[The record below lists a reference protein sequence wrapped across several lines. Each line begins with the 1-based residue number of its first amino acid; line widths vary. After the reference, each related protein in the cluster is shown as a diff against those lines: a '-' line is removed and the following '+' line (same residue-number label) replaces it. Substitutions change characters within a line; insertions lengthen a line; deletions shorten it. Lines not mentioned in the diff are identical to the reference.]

1 MRVAAPAAPAVV
13 VWGGPPTDERLAGLE
28 AAYFDAL
35 GGVAGVRAERN
46 GITVE
51 AAGELSA
58 WLGKPLRSTFAID
71 GTQTRTARQVVE
83 RLARNPYRSQPSDE
97 EREAATAAT
106 LSWAQWRLGDAPVA
120 FRVMRVHTSTGR
132 GEPPDQAAKGTGAAR
147 QCPSRD
153 RWGSA
158 EADPV
163 CRGDR
168 I

>member
-1 MRVAAPAAPAVV
+1 MAVPALQAVARTVVLLDWSFATLAAAGTGRSAGAECVRVATSAAPAVV

-35 GGVAGVRAERN
+35 GGVAGVRA

-120 FRVMRVHTSTGR
+120 FRVMRVRHVYGP
-132 GEPPDQAAKGTGAAR
+132 G
-147 QCPSRD
+147 
-153 RWGSA
+153 
-158 EADPV
+158 
-163 CRGDR
+163 
-168 I
+168 

>member
-106 LSWAQWRLGDAPVA
+106 LSWAQRRLGDAPVA
-120 FRVMRVHTSTGR
+120 FRVMRVRHVYGP
-132 GEPPDQAAKGTGAAR
+132 G
-147 QCPSRD
+147 
-153 RWGSA
+153 
-158 EADPV
+158 
-163 CRGDR
+163 
-168 I
+168 